1 MNTLGKE
8 GENIASD
15 FLRNKGFSIIRK
27 NYRTVF
33 GEIDIIAKDK
43 DVIVFVEVKTRA
55 DNSFGH
61 PFEAVDRKKRE
72 KIRKVALS
80 FMKTLKKEFPSRFD
94 VISITRDR
102 DGTRIEHIQDAFEV

>member
-1 MNTLGKE
+1 MNTLGKQ
-8 GENIASD
+8 GEAIALD

-43 DVIVFVEVKTRA
+43 GVIVFVEVKTRT
-55 DNSFGH
+55 DNAFGH
-61 PFEAVDRKKRE
+61 PFEAVDQRKRE

-80 FMKTLKKEFPSRFD
+80 FLKTQKNEAPSRFD
-94 VISITRDR
+94 VISITR
-102 DGTRIEHIQDAFEV
+102 GGGETRIEHIQDAFEV

>member
-8 GENIASD
+8 GEELASD

-33 GEIDIIAKDK
+33 GEIDIIAKDRG
-43 DVIVFVEVKTRA
+43 VIVFVEVKTRA
-55 DNSFGH
+55 DSAFGH
-61 PFEAVDRKKRE
+61 PFEAVDHRKRE

-80 FMKTLKKEFPSRFD
+80 FMKTLKKEFPARFD
-94 VISITRDR
+94 VMSITRGR
-102 DGTRIEHIQDAFEV
+102 GGMSIEHIQDAFEV